1 MNMKKAFTFVVDLV
15 GGIVSVCEA
24 VMFPLVALLAV
35 YGICLTV
42 GWSYDRI
49 PFPSTM
55 RMTLTTFMLL
65 IGMIVELACAGVI
78 VGIAVDLWLPYATK
92 LPNRELWK
100 DVVVAAIALL
110 LACIAFPGLGAAPYE
125 MFAMASYMLKIGVA
139 FTLLLFGVWHASVA
153 IRVIYGRWC
162 RRRRRKK

>member
-55 RMTLTTFMLL
+55 RMTLTTCVML
-65 IGMIVELACAGVI
+65 IGVIVELACAGVI
-78 VGIAVDLWLPYATK
+78 VGIAVDLWLPYAIE
-92 LPNRELWK
+92 LSSREPWK
-100 DVVVAAIALL
+100 DAVVAAIALL
-110 LACIAFPGLGAAPYE
+110 LTRIAFPGLGAAPYE

>member
-1 MNMKKAFTFVVDLV
+1 MKMKKAFTFVVDLV
-15 GGIVSVCEA
+15 EGIVSVCGA
-24 VMFPLVALLAV
+24 VIFPLAVLLVA

-42 GWSYDRI
+42 GWGYDHI

-65 IGMIVELACAGVI
+65 IGMIVELACEGAI
-78 VGIAVDLWLPYATK
+78 VGIVVDLWLPYAKK
-92 LPNRELWK
+92 LPNREPWK
-100 DVVVAAIALL
+100 DAVVAAITLL

-125 MFAMASYMLKIGVA
+125 MFAMASYMLKFGVA
-139 FTLLLFGVWHASVA
+139 FALLLFGVWHASA
-153 IRVIYGRWC
+153 ALRVIYGRWC